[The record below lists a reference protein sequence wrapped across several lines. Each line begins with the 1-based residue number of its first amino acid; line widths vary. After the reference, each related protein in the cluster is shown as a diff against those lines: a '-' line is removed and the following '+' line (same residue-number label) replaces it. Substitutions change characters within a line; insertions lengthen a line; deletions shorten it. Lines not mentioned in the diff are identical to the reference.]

1 MFKNVRARTNAKSRF
16 LSVKGVNLWNKCD
29 KELKVCNSLCQ
40 FKKMHTNKVINNDMT
55 RYK

>member
-1 MFKNVRARTNAKSRF
+1 MFKKARARTNAKSRF

-29 KELKVCNSLCQ
+29 KERKVCNSLCQ

>member
-1 MFKNVRARTNAKSRF
+1 MQKSRC

-40 FKKMHTNKVINNDMT
+40 FKKMYKNKVINNYMT
-55 RYK
+55 QYK